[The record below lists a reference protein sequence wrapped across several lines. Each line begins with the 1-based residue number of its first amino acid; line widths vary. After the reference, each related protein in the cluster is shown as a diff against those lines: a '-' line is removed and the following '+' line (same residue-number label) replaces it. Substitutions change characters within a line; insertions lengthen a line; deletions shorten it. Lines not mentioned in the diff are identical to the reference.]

1 MKLTTILFATI
12 FVLTSCDPPHL
23 HAQSSNP
30 VIDGMTQGI
39 QMRLQIERQK
49 ARKQEL
55 ELRKNE
61 DRREQER
68 HDAEMQALRANP
80 QEKAQSPH
88 R

>member
-23 HAQSSNP
+23 HAQSRNP

-49 ARKQEL
+49 AL
-55 ELRKNE
+55 ELRKNA